1 MQSIFHELSELEISG
16 LINYSCK
23 YCLTK
28 NLSFYDRNSIG
39 TNYVFI
45 YKTLDNLIDKI
56 KLFYSYLEKIPY
68 SEVLCRILNEFISDS
83 SFYMIMDID
92 FLVITIYDLP
102 FIVLKNKSLSITQK
116 NRDKNLDEKCPT
128 KRLPHRSL
136 TIEISE
142 LRRLILSY
150 KQDKHHF
157 DKEPFPDYFYR
168 IYDKVIKRNILSSL

>member
-1 MQSIFHELSELEISG
+1 MQSIFYKLSEAEISG

-28 NLSFYDRNSIG
+28 NLLFYDKNNIG

-45 YKTLDNLIDKI
+45 YRTLDELSSKI
-56 KLFYSYLEKIPY
+56 KLFYTYLEKVPY
-68 SEVLCRILNEFISDS
+68 SEVLCRILDEFISDFT
-83 SFYMIMDID
+83 FYMIMDID
-92 FLVITIYDLP
+92 FLVITIYDSP
-102 FIVLKNKSLSITQK
+102 FIVLKNKSLSISQK
-116 NRDKNLDEKCPT
+116 NRNKNLDEKCSNM
-128 KRLPHRSL
+128 RFPHRSL

-150 KQDKHHF
+150 KQDKNHF

-168 IYDKVIKRNILSSL
+168 IYDKVIKRNMLSSL